1 MTLPTAP
8 AVVELQI
15 ADEPDAWRAAGFT
28 VVDDIA
34 QIGAITIRLIG
45 RAEAKRIRSWSWSDL
60 PGDPPDDPGGTG
72 SIDGLVTAV
81 KPSSPNPPGAHANGS
96 TIVDHVVVVTPNLER
111 TTSAFAARGLDVR
124 RVRDTDQYGAPFRQ
138 VFFRGGETIIELI
151 GPVEPASD
159 DSRPAHFFGLAFTV
173 ADIDA
178 TAALLADGV
187 GRIKDAVQPGRRIVT
202 LHHDQY
208 DISVP
213 IAFMSA

>member
-1 MTLPTAP
+1 MTLSAAP

-28 VVDDIA
+28 VVDDVA
-34 QIGAITIRLIG
+34 QIGAIAIRLIG
-45 RAEAKRIRSWSWSDL
+45 RAHAKRIRSWSWSEL
-60 PGDPPDDPGGTG
+60 PGDGP
-72 SIDGLVTAV
+72 IDGLATAAASRSV
-81 KPSSPNPPGAHANGS
+81 IPPGAHANGS
-96 TIVDHVVVVTPNLER
+96 TIVDHVVVVTPSLER
-111 TTSAFAARGLDVR
+111 STAAFAERGLDVR

-151 GPVEPASD
+151 GPVEPAGD

-178 TAALLADGV
+178 TAALLAGGV
-187 GRIKDAVQPGRRIVT
+187 GRVKDAVQPGRRIVT

-208 DISVP
+208 DISAP